1 MIAPELR
8 SLLVCPVCKGE
19 LEFHEEEIICR
30 ACGLAFPIQEGIP
43 NFLPDEARKLEDR
56 DGAER

>member
-1 MIAPELR
+1 
-8 SLLVCPVCKGE
+8 VCKGE